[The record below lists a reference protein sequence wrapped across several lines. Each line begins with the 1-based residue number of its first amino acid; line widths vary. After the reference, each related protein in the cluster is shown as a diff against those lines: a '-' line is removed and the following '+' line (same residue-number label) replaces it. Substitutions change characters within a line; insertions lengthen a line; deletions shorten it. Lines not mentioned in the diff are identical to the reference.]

1 MTTII
6 LTESQLKRIV
16 LNEEYEKLLLEGL
29 FNSNSIEDLK
39 MKVKKAIIAGATL
52 LSVISIIHQSDLDF
66 NKKKVLEDFAKVEAE
81 EMRKVDSVY
90 NVKVEACRKY
100 METALANQGYN
111 LKSTKLKPESIVK
124 AAEENNFDLP
134 FLMAVLHQESCFGA
148 TPRAQRTNSPF
159 SVGSYDDG
167 RNVVTYSDPNES
179 IGDYIKLINRDY
191 LINGKSLMDLLK
203 PNSFINKNGDRY
215 AQDKNYEGK
224 IQYLRNRILKQFPE
238 LNV

>member
-1 MTTII
+1 MTTVI

-100 METALANQGYN
+100 MEDALTNQGYN